1 MECSNTLSFLH
12 EARQEEF
19 EMYINEKLELKEA
32 IKLTKRDDV
41 LFSNMAQ
48 MASVGDATLPS
59 GLKIP
64 SGDWKVVK
72 NYVIKKY
79 NILVPE

>member
-1 MECSNTLSFLH
+1 MERSNTISFLH
-12 EARQEEF
+12 KAHQEEF
-19 EMYINEKLELKEA
+19 EMYINKKLELNEA
-32 IKLTKRDDV
+32 IKLTKTDDV

-48 MASVGDATLPS
+48 MASVGDAILPS